1 MNKAYNIAIVGA
13 TGLVGKTFLELLES
27 DHFVDSKIHLVAS
40 NKSKGKEVSFRNSVH
55 VVNSLEEFNFS
66 EMDVAFFSVGA
77 EVAKEY
83 ASKAERAGCFVVDN
97 SSCFRKDENI
107 PLIVPEI
114 NSEDVT
120 ERRIPGIVANPNCS
134 TIQMVVA
141 LKPLHDL
148 FVINRIDVTTFQAV
162 SGTGRLAQDELTNQ
176 IKDQMSGEI
185 SSPQIYS
192 KQIAFNVLPHCDD
205 FEPNGFTKEEMKI
218 IWETHRILN
227 PNIEIAATCVR
238 VPVLNGHSQ
247 SVHIETREPLNIDA
261 VKECLSEAAGVK
273 LVKGMGSES
282 YPTALEVDGTDPV
295 HVGRVRIDLWNKNRV
310 NLWIVADNL
319 RKGAALNSIQIAE
332 ILFS

>member
-1 MNKAYNIAIVGA
+1 MNKAYNIAVVGA

-27 DHFVDSKIHLVAS
+27 DHFVDSKIHLIAS
-40 NKSKGKEVSFRNSVH
+40 NNSKGKEVSFRNSVH

-247 SVHIETREPLNIDA
+247 SVHIETKEPLNIDA

-282 YPTALEVDGTDPV
+282 YLTALDVDGTDPV

>member
-1 MNKAYNIAIVGA
+1 MNKAYNIAVVGA

-27 DHFVDSKIHLVAS
+27 DHFVDSKIHLIAS
-40 NKSKGKEVSFRNSVH
+40 NNSKGKEVSFRNSVH

-176 IKDQMSGEI
+176 IKDQMSGETP
-185 SSPQIYS
+185 SPQIYN

-247 SVHIETREPLNIDA
+247 SVHIETKEPLNIDA

-282 YPTALEVDGTDPV
+282 YLTALDVDGTDPV

>member
-1 MNKAYNIAIVGA
+1 MNKAYNIAVVGA

-27 DHFVDSKIHLVAS
+27 DHFVDSKIHLIAS
-40 NKSKGKEVSFRNSVH
+40 NNSKGKEVSFRNSVH

-282 YPTALEVDGTDPV
+282 YPTALDVDGTDPV